1 MGDSSHKPRS
11 RSRSPSRRHRD
22 GDDNRERSKE
32 HRSSHHSSKHHR
44 SSRHQYSDEEE
55 DRKRR
60 HKHDRHETEDER
72 KERKRLKKEKRR
84 GEKSSRHGLDVVDDD
99 DDGAMWVEKDIDA
112 EVSSVQSS
120 LSAGSYQQEAV
131 SNIPT
136 AESLPIKSQVE
147 KADAPLPPAT
157 TAGTHRRERDSWMLD
172 PGSIAT
178 TSTVPM
184 PTRDV
189 PRNAGTGT
197 RDLTD
202 GYGEQESDGRI
213 LDGGVDFFSSL
224 GTEHKRKDIN
234 EGKPDPA
241 KPPIDHREL
250 NHQLVEGKSVDEY
263 EAPKEKKVQ
272 PGGPGSSWRMMKL
285 KRLYEQAEEE

>member
-1 MGDSSHKPRS
+1 
-11 RSRSPSRRHRD
+11 
-22 GDDNRERSKE
+22 
-32 HRSSHHSSKHHR
+32 
-44 SSRHQYSDEEE
+44 
-55 DRKRR
+55 
-60 HKHDRHETEDER
+60 
-72 KERKRLKKEKRR
+72 LKKEKRR
-84 GEKSSRHGLDVVDDD
+84 GERSSRHGLDVVDDD
-99 DDGAMWVEKDIDA
+99 DDGALWVEKDIDV
-112 EVSSVQSS
+112 EVSSEARYGSG
-120 LSAGSYQQEAV
+120 AGSYQQEAA

-136 AESLPIKSQVE
+136 ADSLPITSQVE

-157 TAGTHRRERDSWMLD
+157 STGTHRRERDAWMLD
-172 PGSIAT
+172 PGAIAT

-184 PTRDV
+184 PSRDV
-189 PRNAGTGT
+189 PRSAGVGG
-197 RDLTD
+197 RDMTD
-202 GYGEQESDGRI
+202 GYGEPESSGRT

-250 NHQLVEGKSVDEY
+250 NIQLKEGKSVDEY

-285 KRLYEQAEEE
+285 KRLFEQAEEE